1 MSIRIIGIDLAVS
14 AKHTAA
20 IYDPASNT
28 HLTKRF
34 QFRSRAA
41 DIERLLSRARQNAP
55 EDLALIAVLEATGMS
70 WFEVGQYLHRQGVQV
85 HRVNGRR
92 TKDLRRVGWPNARS
106 DKLDSITLS
115 RLPVASPRALDPWF
129 PVTGEQMTLQRLCRE
144 LSRITEQKTAII
156 LRLQSYDQWAW
167 GGLKRVIPAVAL
179 DWMRQTW
186 YDPWLVQAAGEDM
199 LRGIVAAAFPET
211 RFRSDWIP
219 VWLQRAQEMIRLY
232 GSPESIDYARL
243 SEQHERG
250 IKSFSQLDEAKS
262 RLLHGEIIPLYRNL
276 YPDCPLTSIQGIGE
290 ASAATYRGFI
300 MDINRFPNGNAFAQ
314 WTGMVPKSS
323 QSGDA
328 RSKHMPLTKNG
339 PDLIKATLYRNAEV
353 ARQWDVQL
361 ANIYHTQM
369 VSHGKAHSQAVCAV
383 ASHLARRIYAVL
395 RDNRPFVLRD
405 TKERPISKKKSREL
419 VLKHY
424 QVPESIRRERRKRNR
439 VDDASA

>member
-20 IYDPASNT
+20 IYDPATNK
-28 HLTKRF
+28 HLCKRF

-41 DIERLLSRARQNAP
+41 DIERLLSKARDGAP
-55 EDLALIAVLEATGMS
+55 EDLELIAVLEATGMS

-92 TKDLRRVGWPNARS
+92 TKYLRQVAWPNARS

-115 RLPVASPRALDPWF
+115 RLPVASPRALDHWF
-129 PVTGEQMTLQRLCRE
+129 SASGKQMTLQRLCRE
-144 LSRITEQKTAII
+144 LDRITGQKTAIT
-156 LRLQSYDQWAW
+156 LRLESYDQWAW

-186 YDPWLVQAAGEDM
+186 YDPWQVQALGEDM
-199 LRGIVAAAFPET
+199 LRGVVEAAFPET
-211 RFRSDWIP
+211 SFRSDWIP
-219 VWLQRAQEMIRLY
+219 QWLQRAEEMIRLY
-232 GSPESIDYARL
+232 TPESIDYVHL

-262 RLLHGEIIPLYRNL
+262 KLLHGEIIPLYREL
-276 YPDCPLTSIQGIGE
+276 YPDCPLTSLQGIGE
-290 ASAATYRGFI
+290 ASAAIYRGFI
-300 MDINRFPNGNAFAQ
+300 MDIDRFPNGNAFAQ

-323 QSGDA
+323 QSGHA
-328 RSKHMPLTKNG
+328 RSKNMPLTKNG
-339 PDLIKATLYRNAEV
+339 PNLIKSTLYRNAEV
-353 ARQWDVQL
+353 ARRWDVQL
-361 ANIYHTQM
+361 AKIYYTQM
-369 VSHGKAHSQAVCAV
+369 VLHGKVHTQAVCAV

-395 RDNRPFVLRD
+395 RDDRPFELRD
-405 TKERPISKKKSREL
+405 IKNRPISRKKSHEL

-424 QVPESIRRERRKRNR
+424 QVPESIRKQRRKRHR
-439 VDDASA
+439 VDDAPA

>member
-20 IYDPASNT
+20 IYDPATNK
-28 HLTKRF
+28 HLCKRF
-34 QFRSRAA
+34 QFRSRAD
-41 DIERLLSRARQNAP
+41 DIDRLLRKARAGAP
-55 EDLALIAVLEATGMS
+55 ENLELIAVLEATGMS

-115 RLPVASPRALDPWF
+115 RLPVASPRALDHWF
-129 PVTGEQMTLQRLCRE
+129 SATGKQMTLQRICRE
-144 LSRITEQKTAII
+144 LDRITRQKTAII
-156 LRLQSYDQWAW
+156 LRLDSYDQWVW
-167 GGLKRVIPAVAL
+167 GGLKRVIPATAL
-179 DWMRQTW
+179 DWMRTNW
-186 YDPWLVQAAGEDM
+186 YDPWQVQAAGEDM
-199 LRGIVAAAFPET
+199 LRGIVRAAFPDT
-211 RFRSDWIP
+211 RFRIDWIP
-219 VWLQRAQEMIRLY
+219 LWLQRAQEMIDLY

-250 IKSFSQLDEAKS
+250 INSFSQLDEVKS
-262 RLLHGEIIPLYRNL
+262 MLLHGEIIPLYREL
-276 YPDCPLTSIQGIGE
+276 YPDCPLTSLQGIGE
-290 ASAATYRGFI
+290 ASAAIYRGFI
-300 MDINRFPNGNAFAQ
+300 MDIDRFPNGNAFAQ

-328 RSKHMPLTKNG
+328 CSKHMPLTKNG
-339 PDLIKATLYRNAEV
+339 PNLIKSTLYRNAEV
-353 ARQWDVQL
+353 ARRWDVQL
-361 ANIYHTQM
+361 AKVYYTQM

-395 RDNRPFVLRD
+395 RDNRPFEIRD
-405 TKERPISKKKSREL
+405 TEDRPISKKKSRDL

-424 QVPESIRRERRKRNR
+424 QVPETIRKQRRKRRR